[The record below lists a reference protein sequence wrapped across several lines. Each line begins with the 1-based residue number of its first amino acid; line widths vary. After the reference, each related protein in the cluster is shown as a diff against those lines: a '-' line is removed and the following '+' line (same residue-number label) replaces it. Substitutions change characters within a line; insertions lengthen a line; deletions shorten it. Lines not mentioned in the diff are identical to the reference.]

1 MPKPASWAGAGMP
14 SSVPLGHGGA
24 SGMWLG
30 GPGGGGGGMGGAMGG
45 GGFGSFGGF
54 GGGMGG
60 FGGHSSSIGGGPR
73 GQARPGDWTCPEC
86 SANVFAS
93 RDKCFRCSTA
103 RPGSD
108 AGAGGCKARDDQPEP
123 SGRHGALESVQCR
136 SVAKRPS
143 FWPLVGS
150 LVWSD
155 SQCDVY
161 VWTCTD
167 SVAWRRY
174 CAFFARD
181 SRLSGSREG
190 RAGTGRWW
198 HSHTGHGALLHAD
211 VDCEA
216 NGMAIGGLVSVLC
229 TIRRGKCACIRKWCV
244 TLPFGWLVAKTAC
257 LNSVPLG
264 GRRVNPP
271 PRCPPTSC

>member
-1 MPKPASWAGAGMP
+1 MGGGRTDVRPGDWNCPTCGVNVYSTRLQCFRCHTPKPAQPPALPSGVNVRPGDWTCPNCQVNVYASREKCFRCDMPKPASWAGAGMP

-103 RPGSD
+103 RPGS
-108 AGAGGCKARDDQPEP
+108 E
-123 SGRHGALESVQCR
+123 
-136 SVAKRPS
+136 
-143 FWPLVGS
+143 
-150 LVWSD
+150 
-155 SQCDVY
+155 
-161 VWTCTD
+161 
-167 SVAWRRY
+167 
-174 CAFFARD
+174 
-181 SRLSGSREG
+181 
-190 RAGTGRWW
+190 
-198 HSHTGHGALLHAD
+198 
-211 VDCEA
+211 
-216 NGMAIGGLVSVLC
+216 
-229 TIRRGKCACIRKWCV
+229 
-244 TLPFGWLVAKTAC
+244 
-257 LNSVPLG
+257 
-264 GRRVNPP
+264 
-271 PRCPPTSC
+271 